1 MDLKFYLSLFMRR
14 LHWFVLFLVIGS
26 AIGLT
31 LAQVLPPVYVAQA
44 RLLVE
49 SEQIPGELA
58 ASTVRTE
65 ATEQLEIIQQR
76 ILTRDTLVDMARRL
90 DIYGGT
96 QAETRMS
103 TEDLVGDMR
112 SRIGIVTTGGSVP
125 RGPVRATVVAVSFE
139 APSAVLAATVTNEL
153 VTQILREDVEMRTRI
168 ARQTLEFFQQEVDRL
183 DNELADRGAVILAFK
198 EENQEALPDSLEFRR
213 SQQAASQERLLQLE
227 REESALRD
235 QRARAVRINE
245 LSTASGTSAPG
256 VTLTAEQQQLRSL
269 EDELRAQL
277 SVLSPENPRI
287 VLLQARI
294 NGLRTVVEGQQ
305 AQADVSET
313 GTPITAYEAQ
323 LAEIDGQLAF
333 IADQKE
339 QVQVNLSNLAS
350 SLERTPG
357 NSIAL
362 DTLERDYANVRM
374 QYDQAVS
381 NMARAETGDVIE
393 TLRQGQRISIVEQAV
408 TPNAPEKPNRILI
421 AAGGIGGGIFAGLAM
436 VFLLELLNKGI
447 RRPVDI
453 TNALGITPFAV
464 LPYYRTKGEQLR
476 RRSIIIGAVGGCLIG
491 IPLLLWGI
499 DTFYAPLEQ
508 LIGSLGAPDA
518 AADTTPRRA

>member
-1 MDLKFYLSLFMRR
+1 MDFKFYLSLFIRR

-31 LAQVLPPVYVAQA
+31 LARVLPPVYVAQA

-90 DIYGGT
+90 NIYGGT
-96 QAETRMS
+96 QAELQMS
-103 TEDLVGDMR
+103 TEALVDDMR
-112 SRIGIVTTGGSVP
+112 SRIGIVTTGGSER
-125 RGPVRATVVAVSFE
+125 RGPGRATVVSVTFE
-139 APSAVLAATVTNEL
+139 APGATLAATVTNEL
-153 VTQILREDVEMRTRI
+153 VTLILREDVAMRTRT

-183 DNELADRGAVILAFK
+183 DGELADRGSVILAFK
-198 EENQEALPDSLEFRR
+198 EENQDSLPDSLEFRR
-213 SQQAASQERLLQLE
+213 TQQAANQERLLQLE

-235 QRARAVRINE
+235 RRARAERINE
-245 LSTASGTSAPG
+245 RSYIFNDRNPG
-256 VTLTAEQQQLRSL
+256 VTASPEKQQLREL
-269 EDELRAQL
+269 EDELTAQL

-287 VLLQARI
+287 VLLEARI
-294 NGLRTVVEGQQ
+294 SGLRTIVAEQD
-305 AQADVSET
+305 AQADVSDT
-313 GTPITAYEAQ
+313 GAPITAFEVQ

-333 IADQKE
+333 IADQKL
-339 QVQVNLSNLAS
+339 QVQENLNRLADT
-350 SLERTPG
+350 LERTPG

-362 DTLERDYANVRM
+362 DTLERDYANVRA

-408 TPNAPEKPNRILI
+408 RPNAPQKPNRLLI

-436 VFLLELLNKGI
+436 VLLLELLNKGI
-447 RRPVDI
+447 RRPADV

-464 LPYYRTKGEQLR
+464 LPYYRTRREQLR
-476 RRSIIIGAVGGCLIG
+476 RRSIILGAVGGCLIG

-499 DTFYAPLEQ
+499 DTFYVPLEQ
-508 LIGSLGAPDA
+508 IIGVLE
-518 AADTTPRRA
+518 TPEPVAQRSA